1 MIRRSAAFVS
11 TAVLAAM
18 LLAGC
23 AGEEPPAADTSTQ
36 ENSPMATT
44 APPVNTSSP
53 TAPAT
58 VNTETANADPDGV
71 PAECT
76 EQRASAM
83 ADTGPVGAA
92 VTGAVVAPEISLVLG
107 TQVIGSTDDPG
118 MEEVVVRL
126 CSAPL
131 NDDEL
136 ISAANAIALA
146 LYLSP
151 AGDQVSLLKVSS
163 WTPDGAGSIEQD
175 RSVTCDEYQLYL
187 WDATPDLLRAN
198 WQLT

>member
-1 MIRRSAAFVS
+1 
-11 TAVLAAM
+11 
-18 LLAGC
+18 
-23 AGEEPPAADTSTQ
+23 
-36 ENSPMATT
+36 
-44 APPVNTSSP
+44 
-53 TAPAT
+53 
-58 VNTETANADPDGV
+58 
-71 PAECT
+71 
-76 EQRASAM
+76 M